1 MALFN
6 SGTKETKEEKQA
18 RKTAEM
24 LRRFGLESMNDPR
37 DLATVRKIAEEMTG
51 NGLIEFGTILSG
63 KAEDV
68 AKISYL
74 RALLEQNWII
84 IRQLDKLNS
93 YFDALGRK

>member
-6 SGTKETKEEKQA
+6 KGEKETKEERQERKA
-18 RKTAEM
+18 RELLEKY
-24 LRRFGLESMNDPR
+24 GLDQIHNEADI
-37 DLATVRKIAEEMTG
+37 TTIRKIAAEMAG
-51 NGLIEFGTILSG
+51 NGLIEFGTILNG

-84 IRQLDKLNS
+84 IRQLDRLTRLMEK
-93 YFDALGRK
+93 